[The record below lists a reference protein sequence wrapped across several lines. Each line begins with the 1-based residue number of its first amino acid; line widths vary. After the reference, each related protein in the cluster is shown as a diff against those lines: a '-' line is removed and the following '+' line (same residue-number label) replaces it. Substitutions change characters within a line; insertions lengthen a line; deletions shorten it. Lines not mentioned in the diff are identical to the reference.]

1 MQQCMIRN
9 QNEIH
14 KISKVKNG
22 CKKAANN
29 KQFIPLFPD
38 ISLTFSKIPDIT
50 LTAVKLS
57 LTFSGFPNKWPS

>member
-1 MQQCMIRN
+1 MKYTKSAKSRMDA
-9 QNEIH
+9 
-14 KISKVKNG
+14 
-22 CKKAANN
+22 KKAANN

-57 LTFSGFPNKWPS
+57 LTFSGFPNSGYREN